1 MILNRQWPVVDA
13 LFVLAAAGI
22 ALANLTIDSA
32 PAGARGVDAISL
44 ALVVAMV
51 APLLVR
57 RRWPVV
63 VLIVSSGA
71 WLAFGALNYPVI
83 FPLAPLVAIY
93 TIGEAGFGAVLR
105 QRLMVVLGLSAV
117 LAVFVVLAFAADR
130 PIGAEPEWILGL
142 AALGAAAWLIGDRLR
157 SRAEAVQIER
167 RAALA
172 EDRARLARELH
183 DSVGHAISAIGINA
197 GAARLNLDRDSSA
210 VTRALDDIEGA
221 CRRTVGEMDA
231 VLGGLR
237 GEVDLPGL
245 AGLDDLIS
253 GHRRLGRQVDATIDY
268 NGVDARTGRAAYR
281 IVQEALTNALRH
293 APDDPVEL
301 TVVQTE
307 DSLDIQVA
315 NATAVDMFRE
325 GRGLTGMKERAED
338 LGGSADAK
346 AREGRFTLTAR
357 LPADAPS

>member
-1 MILNRQWPVVDA
+1 
-13 LFVLAAAGI
+13 
-22 ALANLTIDSA
+22 
-32 PAGARGVDAISL
+32 
-44 ALVVAMV
+44 
-51 APLLVR
+51 
-57 RRWPVV
+57 
-63 VLIVSSGA
+63 
-71 WLAFGALNYPVI
+71 
-83 FPLAPLVAIY
+83 
-93 TIGEAGFGAVLR
+93 
-105 QRLMVVLGLSAV
+105 
-117 LAVFVVLAFAADR
+117 
-130 PIGAEPEWILGL
+130 
-142 AALGAAAWLIGDRLR
+142 
-157 SRAEAVQIER
+157 
-167 RAALA
+167 
-172 EDRARLARELH
+172 
-183 DSVGHAISAIGINA
+183 
-197 GAARLNLDRDSSA
+197 

-325 GRGLTGMKERAED
+325 GRGLTGMKERAAD